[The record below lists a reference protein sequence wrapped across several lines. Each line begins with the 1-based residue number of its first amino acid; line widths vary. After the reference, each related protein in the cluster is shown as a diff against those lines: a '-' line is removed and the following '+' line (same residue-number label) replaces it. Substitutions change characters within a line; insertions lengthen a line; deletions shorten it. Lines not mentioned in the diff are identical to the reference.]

1 MASSTKISIC
11 SNALIK
17 IGDKAITSLN
27 DGSTRA
33 DICNRFYGKC
43 LEAVLRAHPWK
54 FGTARKTL
62 ALLTSTP
69 EFGFKYEYQLPSD
82 CLFVIGTSLDKDEKW
97 SVEGR
102 KILCDVATLSIQYIV
117 KTTSDADM
125 DALFV
130 EALEAKLALEIAI
143 PITGQQSIH
152 DRMTQEYRD
161 KLREARTRDGLEQS
175 RITYEYTGLLD
186 VRY

>member
-1 MASSTKISIC
+1 MASSTKLSIC

-17 IGDKAITSLN
+17 VGDKAITSLT
-27 DGSTRA
+27 DATTRA

-69 EFGFKYEYQLPSD
+69 AFGFQYEYQLPSD
-82 CLFVIGTSLDKDEKW
+82 CLFVIGTDLDKNDKW

-102 KILCDVATLSIQYIV
+102 KILCDVASLSIQYIV

-125 DALFV
+125 DGLFV
-130 EALEAKLALEIAI
+130 EALEAKLAREIAI

-152 DRMTQEYRD
+152 DRMEKEYMD
-161 KLREARTRDGLEQS
+161 KIKEARTRDGLEQS
-175 RITYEYTGLLD
+175 QITYEYTGLLD